1 MGTGGDIEGQGEEHL
16 RDSED
21 QKNWGKA
28 EGRETEMVR
37 ACEEKGRKLH
47 RQKNDE
53 N

>member
-1 MGTGGDIEGQGEEHL
+1 MSTSGGRRRSEEL
-16 RDSED
+16 G
-21 QKNWGKA
+21 GKA

-47 RQKNDE
+47 RQKNNE